1 MTAAILAR
9 PTNALG
15 QLIRRALGWWFAELA
30 QLSPPWLLRLL
41 GKPGDPSS
49 VLQLGGSEI
58 TLFLA
63 DRRRQVPIVVP
74 LAGFGDHER
83 RMRIQA
89 LLRSHRASDAVAV
102 RLDRALIFET
112 EIELPLSAEASLGP
126 ILQHQIERLVPLSA
140 AEACFAYRIAARS
153 PFANTLKVQL
163 TIAKIGTIERAL
175 AAARADGLSP
185 RLVVAPPAVSAAS
198 GGSAAPAIL
207 WQAQSGAG
215 ETVGRRRLRHGLA
228 IAAVLL
234 SLIAYGLYVHRL
246 DQIRSDLR
254 ARVGRDRPVAASVQR
269 LAQQIGQTADE
280 LAFFRDRRQDPP
292 PLAVLDALTAL
303 VPLDSWVRQLVV
315 RGRTVEI
322 SGFSPRATDL
332 VARAE
337 RSTMFANP
345 QFRSPITLAPD
356 GKSERFDL
364 ALDIRRGEAR

>member
-1 MTAAILAR
+1 
-9 PTNALG
+9 
-15 QLIRRALGWWFAELA
+15 
-30 QLSPPWLLRLL
+30 
-41 GKPGDPSS
+41 
-49 VLQLGGSEI
+49 
-58 TLFLA
+58 
-63 DRRRQVPIVVP
+63 
-74 LAGFGDHER
+74 
-83 RMRIQA
+83 
-89 LLRSHRASDAVAV
+89 
-102 RLDRALIFET
+102 
-112 EIELPLSAEASLGP
+112 
-126 ILQHQIERLVPLSA
+126 
-140 AEACFAYRIAARS
+140 
-153 PFANTLKVQL
+153 
-163 TIAKIGTIERAL
+163 
-175 AAARADGLSP
+175 
-185 RLVVAPPAVSAAS
+185 VVAPPAASAAS
-198 GGSAAPAIL
+198 GGAAAPAIL

-280 LAFFRDRRQDPP
+280 LAFFRDRGQDPP